1 MVSPR
6 LRLILASETEGFSR
20 TREICPLKVS
30 ASPHTTLLESIVMRK
45 STPFLLSALLLAAL
59 NVSAVGVHAR
69 RLPAALMLA
78 SPPVSATS
86 GDETDRTRDGLQ
98 GPVRRVR
105 TETSKLVSKSGKLTE
120 GSRVVLETATY
131 DMKGAK
137 IDTAYFLGAGGSLT
151 GKEVYKY
158 DDRGD
163 IVEMTLFNTDG
174 SVLSKE
180 KYDYEFDAMGNW
192 TKMTTSVAVIENGQM
207 SFEPTEVT
215 YRVIAYYLEDATA
228 KKLQTASL
236 SNNTNAAASV
246 APVSMADNKP
256 AAPAPAI
263 AKPEPPASQPKPT
276 AAPTNSNAAASTS
289 NAAVKNASTPV
300 NNVSAAPVKP
310 APANAP
316 AVPTSS
322 GAPAAAASTLALGT
336 PNLTAANNG
345 GAPVVKTN
353 DDLPPPPV
361 KPVVK
366 ASLRP
371 VSGGVLNGKALE
383 MPRPVYPEMA
393 RRAQLTGVV
402 TVEVVI
408 DVSGKVIGA
417 RAVSGPEMLRDAAER
432 AARQA
437 KFTPALLS
445 GQPVR
450 VAGTI
455 SYNFSL

>member
-1 MVSPR
+1 
-6 LRLILASETEGFSR
+6 
-20 TREICPLKVS
+20 
-30 ASPHTTLLESIVMRK
+30 MRK
-45 STPFLLSALLLAAL
+45 STPFLLSAMFLVAL
-59 NVSAVGVHAR
+59 NVSSVAAATSAR
-69 RLPAALMLA
+69 RVPAALMVRAASLA
-78 SPPVSATS
+78 VSPVP
-86 GDETDRTRDGLQ
+86 GDTETDRSRDGLQ

-105 TETSKLVSKSGKLTE
+105 TETSKLMSKGGKMTE
-120 GSRVVLETATY
+120 SARVVLETATY

-158 DDRGD
+158 DDRGN

-192 TKMTTSVAVIENGQM
+192 TKMTTAVAVIENGQM

-236 SNNTNAAASV
+236 ANNTNAAASV
-246 APVSMADNKP
+246 APASMTDNKP
-256 AAPAPAI
+256 SANANPQTSAPQPKLTAAPANT
-263 AKPEPPASQPKPT
+263 K
-276 AAPTNSNAAASTS
+276 AATG
-289 NAAVKNASTPV
+289 NAST
-300 NNVSAAPVKP
+300 AAANAATVKGATVKP
-310 APANAP
+310 AANVTAP
-316 AVPTSS
+316 PTSS
-322 GAPAAAASTLALGT
+322 GAPAASSTLALVM
-336 PNLTAANNG
+336 PNAAPSNSNNS
-345 GAPVVKTN
+345 APVVKTN
-353 DDLPPPPV
+353 DDLPPPVAPV
-361 KPVVK
+361 AK

-371 VSGGVLNGKALE
+371 ISGGVLNGKAVE
-383 MPRPVYPEMA
+383 MPKPIYPELA
-393 RRAQLTGVV
+393 RRAKLTGVV
-402 TVEVVI
+402 MVEVVV
-408 DVSGKVIGA
+408 DTSGKVIGA

-437 KFTPALLS
+437 KFTPAMLS

>member
-1 MVSPR
+1 
-6 LRLILASETEGFSR
+6 
-20 TREICPLKVS
+20 
-30 ASPHTTLLESIVMRK
+30 MRK
-45 STPFLLSALLLAAL
+45 RIPLLLSALFLVAFNASAAAARFVPAPLLVSSHAL
-59 NVSAVGVHAR
+59 E
-69 RLPAALMLA
+69 
-78 SPPVSATS
+78 
-86 GDETDRTRDGLQ
+86 GDGDNDRSRDGLQ

-105 TETSKLVSKSGKLTE
+105 TETSKLVSKGGKLTE
-120 GSRVVLETATY
+120 GTRTVLETATY

-137 IDTAYFLGAGGSLT
+137 IDTAYFLGAGGALT

-158 DDRGD
+158 DDKGN

-215 YRVIAYYLEDATA
+215 YRIIAYYLEDATA
-228 KKLQTASL
+228 KKLQQTATL
-236 SNNTNAAASV
+236 SPNTNAAANV
-246 APVSMADNKP
+246 TPAVLVDNKP
-256 AAPAPAI
+256 TTTTTTASPAP
-263 AKPEPPASQPKPT
+263 AKPEPTANTSAQPNKT
-276 AAPTNSNAAASTS
+276 LAAPVASNAPLSNSNAAASKPNN
-289 NAAVKNASTPV
+289 NAAAATNTKRV
-300 NNVSAAPVKP
+300 N
-310 APANAP
+310 NAP
-316 AVPTSS
+316 AL
-322 GAPAAAASTLALGT
+322 PAANSNAPVASPTLTLGM
-336 PNLTAANNG
+336 PGGVSANSG
-345 GAPVVKTN
+345 SAPVVKSN

-361 KPVVK
+361 KPLVK
-366 ASLRP
+366 APVRP

-383 MPRPVYPEMA
+383 MPKPLYPEAA
-393 RRAQLTGVV
+393 RRARLTGTV

-417 RAVSGPEMLRDAAER
+417 RAVSGPDMLRDAAER

-450 VAGTI
+450 ISGVI
-455 SYNFSL
+455 SYNFAQ

>member
-1 MVSPR
+1 M
-6 LRLILASETEGFSR
+6 
-20 TREICPLKVS
+20 
-30 ASPHTTLLESIVMRK
+30 
-45 STPFLLSALLLAAL
+45 
-59 NVSAVGVHAR
+59 
-69 RLPAALMLA
+69 
-78 SPPVSATS
+78 
-86 GDETDRTRDGLQ
+86 
-98 GPVRRVR
+98 
-105 TETSKLVSKSGKLTE
+105 SKGGKMTE

-131 DMKGAK
+131 DMKGTK

-158 DDRGD
+158 DDRGN

-192 TKMTTSVAVIENGQM
+192 TKMTTSVGIIENGQM
-207 SFEPTEVT
+207 SFEPSEVT
-215 YRVIAYYLEDATA
+215 YRIIAYYMEDATA
-228 KKLQTASL
+228 KKLQTAAL
-236 SNNTNAAASV
+236 SNNTNAAANV
-246 APVSMADNKP
+246 APASIATAKP
-256 AAPAPAI
+256 AAPAPVP
-263 AKPEPPASQPKPT
+263 AKPAPSASQPKLT
-276 AAPTNSNAAASTS
+276 AAPANSNAAASTS
-289 NAAVKNASTPV
+289 NAAVKNVSAPASNASTPA
-300 NNVSAAPVKP
+300 NNASAAPVKR
-310 APANAP
+310 AAANAP

-322 GAPAAAASTLALGT
+322 GAPSAASTLALGM
-336 PNLTAANNG
+336 PNMTAANNG

-353 DDLPPPPV
+353 DELPPPPV
-361 KPVVK
+361 KPVAK

-371 VSGGVLNGKALE
+371 VSGGVLNGKAVE

-417 RAVSGPEMLRDAAER
+417 RAVSGPEMLRDSAER

>member
-1 MVSPR
+1 
-6 LRLILASETEGFSR
+6 
-20 TREICPLKVS
+20 
-30 ASPHTTLLESIVMRK
+30 MRK
-45 STPFLLSALLLAAL
+45 STPFLLSALFLAAL
-59 NVSAVGVHAR
+59 NVSVASVHAR
-69 RLPAALMLA
+69 RLPAALLA
-78 SPPVSATS
+78 SPAVSS
-86 GDETDRTRDGLQ
+86 VPGDSETDRTRDGLQ

-105 TETSKLVSKSGKLTE
+105 TETSKLMSKGGKLTE

-131 DMKGAK
+131 DMKGTK

-158 DDRGD
+158 DDRGN

-192 TKMTTSVAVIENGQM
+192 TKMTTSVGVIENGQM
-207 SFEPTEVT
+207 SFEPSEVT
-215 YRVIAYYLEDATA
+215 YRIIAYYMEDATA
-228 KKLQTASL
+228 KKLQTAAL
-236 SNNTNAAASV
+236 SNNTNAAANV
-246 APVSMADNKP
+246 APASMATNKP
-256 AAPAPAI
+256 VAPAPVPAQ
-263 AKPEPPASQPKPT
+263 PVPSASQPKLT
-276 AAPTNSNAAASTS
+276 AAPANSNAAASTS
-289 NAAVKNASTPV
+289 NAAVKNVSAPANNASTPASNTSTPA
-300 NNVSAAPVKP
+300 NNASAAPVKR
-310 APANAP
+310 AAANAP
-316 AVPTSS
+316 AVPASS
-322 GAPAAAASTLALGT
+322 GAPSASSTLALGM
-336 PNLTAANNG
+336 PNMTASNNG

-353 DDLPPPPV
+353 DELPPPPPV

-371 VSGGVLNGKALE
+371 VSGGVLNGKAIE
-383 MPRPVYPEMA
+383 MPRPVYPETA